1 MYTAY
6 MVARIG
12 SGTFPSIGVY
22 LSLKSDAKV
31 QTPGAIYLCGAILFV
46 VLYYYFGVMD
56 IINGFLEDKL
66 SNS

>member
-6 MVARIG
+6 MVARVG

-31 QTPGAIYLCGAILFV
+31 QLPGAI
-46 VLYYYFGVMD
+46 
-56 IINGFLEDKL
+56 
-66 SNS
+66 